1 MTVVEV
7 CNISHK
13 TK

>member
-1 MTVVEV
+1 MTIVEV